1 MIFLDLP
8 DDRVRIV
15 IMKIIKKI
23 LRIGITVSIAFA
35 LTTTSGLCLE
45 KTTAVA
51 PEVLCA
57 NGKLSIQT
65 KNTPL
70 SKVVEEIGRKCRV
83 AISGLEQRANEPL
96 SFTAQEEIQETAL
109 KRFLRQLGEESYAFE
124 YTRSGLN
131 RIVVL
136 PRSNAKYSP
145 APMFPP
151 KTEPALPFPPPAPQP
166 AEAPPGVSV
175 MDVIQGS
182 QGESIGLQKGDVVL
196 EYDGVKITDSQQL
209 IQEVKNRE
217 TKDVVEL
224 TVLRNNTPM
233 SFVLKG
239 GFIGVNIANG
249 NPK

>member
-1 MIFLDLP
+1 
-8 DDRVRIV
+8 
-15 IMKIIKKI
+15 MKIIKTI
-23 LRIGITVSIAFA
+23 LRIGITVSIVFA

-45 KTTAVA
+45 KTTAAA

-70 SKVVEEIGRKCRV
+70 AKIVEDIGRKCRV
-83 AISGLEQRANEPL
+83 FISGLDGRANEPL
-96 SFTAQEEIQETAL
+96 NFTAQEEIQEMAL
-109 KRFLRQLGEESYAFE
+109 KRLMRQLGEENYAFE
-124 YTRSGLN
+124 YAGAGLN

-151 KTEPALPFPPPAPQP
+151 KTEPPPPFPPIPPP
-166 AEAPPGVSV
+166 AEAPAVSV

-182 QGESIGLQKGDVVL
+182 QGEALGLQKGDVVL
-196 EYDGVKITDSQQL
+196 DYDGVRITDSQQL
-209 IQEVKNRE
+209 IQEVKSRE
-217 TKDVVEL
+217 TKDVVEI

-239 GFIGVNIANG
+239 GFIGINIANS